1 MLKSKVK
8 HIGILTSG
16 GDAPGMNTAIRAA
29 VRTSIANGVEVTG
42 ILQGYTG
49 LLTRKTIRLDI
60 SSVRDTMQRGGTIL
74 YSSRC
79 LEFQEEANQLKAIE
93 YCRSLNI
100 DALIVLGGD
109 GTFRG
114 ALALSRLGLPCV
126 AIPATIDNNIA
137 ASEYS
142 IGFDTACNTVIQ
154 MVDRLRD
161 TSQSHNRCSVVEVMG
176 GNSGYLALDAG
187 IACGATAILM
197 PEVNFD
203 IEKDVLQRISDGL
216 ELGRQHFIIMVAEG
230 AASAIE
236 LAKIIDH
243 KTGIETKAT
252 VLGHVQRGGSPTA
265 YERVTASEMGH
276 HAVQMVLS
284 GKSGR
289 VVVRKDGKI
298 DDMDI
303 ETALAMTKGID
314 ESLYKVARDIS
325 L

>member
-1 MLKSKVK
+1 MYKKIK

-16 GDAPGMNTAIRAA
+16 GDAPGMNTAIRAV
-29 VRTSIANGVEVTG
+29 VRTALTNGMEVTG

-49 LLTRKTIRLDI
+49 LLQRNTIPLDMR
-60 SSVRDTMQRGGTIL
+60 SVRDIIQQGGTIL

-79 LEFQEEANQLKAIE
+79 PEFKDPVNQQKAVNF
-93 YCRSLNI
+93 CRAAGL
-100 DALIVLGGD
+100 DALVVIGGD

-114 ALALSRLGLPCV
+114 ALDLSRLGLPTV
-126 AIPATIDNNIA
+126 AIPGTIDNNIA
-137 ASEYS
+137 ASEYT

-176 GNSGYLALDAG
+176 GDSGYLALEAG

-203 IEKDVLQRISDGL
+203 LQKDVLDRITEGL
-216 ELGRQHFIIMVAEG
+216 ESGRQHFIVMVAEG
-230 AASAIE
+230 AGSAME
-236 LAKIIDH
+236 LAPFIGAH
-243 KTGIETKAT
+243 TGIETKAT

-265 YERVTASEMGH
+265 FERVMASEMGH
-276 HAVQMVLS
+276 RAVQLLMD
-284 GKSGR
+284 GQSGR
-289 VVVRKDGKI
+289 VVVRKNGI
-298 DDMDI
+298 VDDMDI
-303 ETALAMTKGID
+303 EEALAMTKGID